1 MTNEEMIEELRLSVS
16 KTKTFVDC
24 KKKFEFTYIQKLPR
38 KTWEHHTF
46 GKFCHKVLEDFHNAY
61 IKNDSKKLFNI
72 EMGNAFKAAM
82 VEFKE
87 DMTPTMK
94 KDCWDIINKYL
105 LLISND
111 KKNNLSA
118 NVIAVEKDFSFPIE
132 KNIILNGFIDRVQLD
147 ADNVI
152 HVADYKT
159 TKNKKYLKNDWFQLL
174 TYAYV
179 ILQENPDLKK
189 IRASYILLR
198 HDFEYITT
206 EFLVPEIISI
216 KDKYLDYA
224 NQIRTET
231 EYAPNPTALCSWC
244 DHLNSCSAGKDKVN
258 QYQSDKIYGEVK
270 W

>member
-1 MTNEEMIEELRLSVS
+1 MTDQELEDLRLSVS
-16 KTKTFVDC
+16 KTKCFNQC
-24 KKKFEFTYIQKLPR
+24 RKQFEFSYILKLP
-38 KTWEHHTF
+38 KKDHDYHTF

-61 IKNDSKKLFNI
+61 VKRNSTEPFNV
-72 EMGNAFKAAM
+72 EMGTAFKAAM

-87 DMTPTMK
+87 NMTPQMK
-94 KDCWDIINKYL
+94 KDCWDIIDKYL
-105 LLISND
+105 RMITSD
-111 KKNNLSA
+111 KQNNLSA
-118 NVIAVEKDFSFPIE
+118 NVIEVEKNFSFDIG
-132 KNIILNGFIDRVQLD
+132 KNIVLNGMIDRIQID

-174 TYAYV
+174 TYAYYYMLCEDTK
-179 ILQENPDLKK
+179 IDK
-189 IRASYILLR
+189 IRCSYILLR

-206 EFLVPEIISI
+206 EFDRKTVLQI

-231 EYAPNPTALCSWC
+231 EYAPNPTALCNYC
-244 DHLNSCSAGKDKVN
+244 DHLNLCPEGKTKSYGQN
-258 QYQSDKIYGEVK
+258 IYGEVT